1 MVFKMES
8 ANYSQKGKRP
18 DESKSETTIIMLP
31 SDANPRGNVFGGVIL
46 KHLDLI
52 AGLVAKRHAG
62 HANIVTASIDRM
74 TFLKPVYIGN
84 ALILS
89 ARLNYVKRSSMEVE
103 VTIEAEDLGI
113 GERVLTGT
121 ALVTVVALDEHGK
134 PIEVIPLILNTD
146 EDKLLVR
153 NSSLLDS
160 KQSMY
165 NSLNQ
170 VTFLLFDHVTI
181 QKLYALSHD
190 SSYRF

>member
-1 MVFKMES
+1 MIIALKMAS

-18 DESKSETTIIMLP
+18 NESKSETTIIMLP
-31 SDANPRGNVFGGVIL
+31 SDANPKGNVFGGVIL

-62 HANIVTASIDRM
+62 HANIVTASIDMM

-103 VTIEAEDLGI
+103 VRIEAEDLDI

-121 ALVTVVALDEHGK
+121 AFVTVVALDEHRK

-146 EDKLLVR
+146 EDK
-153 NSSLLDS
+153 
-160 KQSMY
+160 K
-165 NSLNQ
+165 
-170 VTFLLFDHVTI
+170 
-181 QKLYALSHD
+181 
-190 SSYRF
+190 RFHEGESRMMTRLKGAGRTVA